1 MQHQTYEGPGT
12 VRINLSRNNSFNS
25 QQQQRHLH
33 MQQQTNIY
41 TSPANTNYSEPI
53 YSEPP
58 AAASV
63 YGGGNSLAVTAS
75 PNPGRPR
82 STPAF
87 TQVEER
93 SLVPPAIAEKPA
105 NLSALAH
112 FQQRRNAA
120 AAANRSSGSGS
131 PMSETPP
138 HHHPVENLYES
149 VDHGY
154 TKSR

>member
-1 MQHQTYEGPGT
+1 MVVLLGGGAVDTFPQQHHHHQPPHHHHQQQHQHQTYEGPGT

-25 QQQQRHLH
+25 QQQQQQQRHLH

-41 TSPANTNYSEPI
+41 TSPGNTNYSEPI

-58 AAASV
+58 AV
-63 YGGGNSLAVTAS
+63 YGGNSISVTAS
-75 PNPGRPR
+75 PSPARPR
-82 STPAF
+82 STPSTAF

-112 FQQRRNAA
+112 F
-120 AAANRSSGSGS
+120 
-131 PMSETPP
+131 
-138 HHHPVENLYES
+138 
-149 VDHGY
+149 
-154 TKSR
+154 